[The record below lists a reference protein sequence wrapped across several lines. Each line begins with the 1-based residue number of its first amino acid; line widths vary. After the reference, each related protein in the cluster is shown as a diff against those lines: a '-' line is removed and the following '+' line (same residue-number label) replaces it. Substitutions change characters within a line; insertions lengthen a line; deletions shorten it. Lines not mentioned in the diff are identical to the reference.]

1 MRPPP
6 EQVPGIRKRLLGL
19 LILPAL
25 VILIAGTVLDYLTSI
40 SPVDEAYDQQLV
52 DGALAVAGH
61 LRASPEGGATLEL
74 PPDAVSVLRADS
86 YDSVYFHVASA
97 DGRFIAGDANLPEA
111 RDAGLNPARGTGEYR
126 GEPIR
131 MMTYRTQIA
140 GAGPVA
146 ITMAETMHKRAL
158 TRTRTL
164 TRELAIDLVQLLAVG
179 VILWFGVRL
188 ALEPLGNVREQIE
201 RRSARALDPLPLE
214 SVPLEI
220 QSIVAA
226 LNRVFATVRESS
238 VAQRRF
244 LESAAH
250 QLRTPLAG
258 IQAQLELMA
267 ADEPDVARR
276 ERVLLI
282 LEGARRLTHTTQ
294 QLLTLAR
301 SDEAANLRWGF
312 AEVDLAKVA
321 EGVVAERFAAA
332 DLVGVDLGA
341 QLKSARVSGVEW
353 LLTEA
358 LGNLVNNAIAHT
370 PVGGTVTVACGLSG
384 AAPYLEVL
392 DTGVGIPVEE
402 REQVLERFYRA
413 SNARGMGT
421 GLGLAIVMEVAQLHG
436 AKVILDA
443 GPEAVGTV
451 VRMQFK
457 SQEGPPAK
465 LALPTPAEPALS

>member
-6 EQVPGIRKRLLGL
+6 EQVPGLRKRLLGL

-61 LRASPEGGATLEL
+61 LRAAADGGATLEL

-97 DGRFIAGDANLPEA
+97 DGRFIAGDTNLPEA
-111 RDAGLNPARGTGEYR
+111 RDAGINPARGTGEYR

-131 MMTYRTQIA
+131 MVTYRTNIA
-140 GAGPVA
+140 GAAPVA
-146 ITMAETMHKRAL
+146 VTMAETMHKRAL

-164 TRELAIDLVQLLAVG
+164 SRELAIDLVQLLAVG

-188 ALEPLGNVREQIE
+188 ALEPLGNVREQIA
-201 RRSARALDPLPLE
+201 RRSARALEPLPLE
-214 SVPLEI
+214 SVPVEI
-220 QSIVAA
+220 RSIVEA

-258 IQAQLELMA
+258 IQAQLELMT

-276 ERVLLI
+276 ERLLLI

-312 AEVDLAKVA
+312 AEVDLANVA

-370 PVGGTVTVACGLSG
+370 PPDGTVTVACGLAG
-384 AAPYLEVL
+384 GAPYLEVL

-436 AKVILDA
+436 AKVTLNA

-451 VRMQFK
+451 VRITFK
-457 SQEGPPAK
+457 TLG
-465 LALPTPAEPALS
+465 TPAQAPAPVPPEASLI

>member
-6 EQVPGIRKRLLGL
+6 DQVPGIRKRLLGL

-25 VILIAGTVLDYLTSI
+25 VILIAGTVLDYVTSI
-40 SPVDEAYDQQLV
+40 NPVDEAYDQQLV
-52 DGALAVAGH
+52 DGALAIAGH
-61 LRASPEGGATLEL
+61 VRADPAGGATLEL
-74 PPDAVSVLRADS
+74 PNDAVSILRADS
-86 YDSVYFHVASA
+86 YDTVYFHVASL
-97 DGRFIAGDANLPEA
+97 DGRFIAGDAGLPES
-111 RDAGLNPARGTGEYR
+111 RDAGSNPSRGTGEYR
-126 GEPIR
+126 GAPIR
-131 MMTYRTQIA
+131 MVTYRTNIA

-146 ITMAETMHKRAL
+146 VTMAETLHKRAL

-164 TRELAIDLVQLLAVG
+164 TRELATDLVQLLAVG

-188 ALEPLGNVREQIE
+188 ALEPLGQVREQIA
-201 RRSARALDPLPLE
+201 RRSARALEPLPLE
-214 SVPLEI
+214 SVPVEI
-220 QSIVAA
+220 RSIVEA
-226 LNRVFATVRESS
+226 LNRLFATVRESS
-238 VAQRRF
+238 VAQRGF

-267 ADEPDVARR
+267 ADEPDVVRR

-301 SDEAANLRWGF
+301 SDEATNLRWGF
-312 AEVDLAKVA
+312 AEVDLAQTA
-321 EGVVAERFAAA
+321 EGVVADRLAAA

-341 QLKSARVSGVEW
+341 QLKSARFSGVEW

-370 PVGGTVTVACGLSG
+370 PAGGTVTVISG
-384 AAPYLEVL
+384 MAGGAPYLEVL

-436 AKVILDA
+436 AKVTIDA
-443 GPEAVGTV
+443 GPESLGTV

-457 SQEGPPAK
+457 APGRPPAAVAE
-465 LALPTPAEPALS
+465 LATGEMS